1 MLGFGSMANLNQPA
15 GGRSDSTLLIT
26 HRSDELVM
34 ASFGV
39 VCVALW
45 NSKPTRVLFE
55 HQRAALATCVIRYPG
70 RALFLCAVSSKS
82 DPPDQELR
90 DASVK
95 MLLAHERR
103 LAGCACVIEGTGF
116 RAAITRTV
124 LTGMT
129 LLARTQA
136 PIAFFDQIAPACTWL
151 EPRAEQPLRALAEQL
166 VAVRKS
172 AA

>member
-1 MLGFGSMANLNQPA
+1 MATLNQPA
-15 GGRSDSTLLIT
+15 GGRTDSTLLIT
-26 HRSDELVM
+26 HRSEELVTG
-34 ASFGV
+34 SFGL

-45 NSKPTRVLFE
+45 NAKPTRALFE
-55 HQRAALATCVIRYPG
+55 HQRAALATCVLRYPG
-70 RALFLCAVSSKS
+70 RALFLCAVSNKS

-95 MLLAHERR
+95 MLLGHERR
-103 LAGCACVIEGTGF
+103 LGGCACVIEGTGF

-136 PIAFFDQIAPACTWL
+136 PIAFFDQIAPACSWL
-151 EPRAEQPLRALAEQL
+151 EPRAEQPLRGLAEQL
-166 VAVRKS
+166 ATVRKN

>member
-1 MLGFGSMANLNQPA
+1 MATLDQIARGP
-15 GGRSDSTLLIT
+15 SDSTLLIT
-26 HRSDELVM
+26 HRSDGLVT
-34 ASFGV
+34 ASFGL
-39 VCVALW
+39 VCTAIW
-45 NSKPTRVLFE
+45 NTKPTRALFE
-55 HQRAALATCVIRYPG
+55 HQRAALATCVLRYPG
-70 RALFLCAVSSKS
+70 RALFLCIVSNKS
-82 DPPDQELR
+82 DPPEQELR

-95 MLLAHERR
+95 MLLDHDRR

-136 PIAFFDQIAPACTWL
+136 PIAFFDQIAPACRWL
-151 EPRAEQPLRALAEQL
+151 EPRAAQSLRGLAEQL
-166 VAVRKS
+166 ATVRQS